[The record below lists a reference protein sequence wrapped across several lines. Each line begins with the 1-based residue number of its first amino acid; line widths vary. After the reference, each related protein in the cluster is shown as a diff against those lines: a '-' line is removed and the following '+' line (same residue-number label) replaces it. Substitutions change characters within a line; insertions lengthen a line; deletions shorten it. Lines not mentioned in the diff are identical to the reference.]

1 MSVGQTWRLEQLGS
15 SVRSSQPVIHPVTI
29 LLPRYPDTTR
39 KVRWPAGQAVS
50 KQSAY
55 AQAGELIASD
65 VAANS
70 SHLPC
75 TWSGSEWTGS
85 SEGGGGRGGRDKGMK
100 RACFAF
106 AAGGR
111 AENKWVSDSVR

>member
-85 SEGGGGRGGRDKGMK
+85 SEGGGEEGEEIKG
-100 RACFAF
+100 
-106 AAGGR
+106 
-111 AENKWVSDSVR
+111 